1 LFFFFIKVSFFK
13 KEEESP
19 DSGGWIMKFSVLKE
33 TILDELQLLQGIV
46 EKRNTMPILA
56 NILMTVGD
64 GRVEMVGTD
73 LEVGLKTSVEANIE
87 EPGAITV
94 SGKKIFEIV
103 KSLPDGQ
110 EVNFREN
117 DDLMMEITAGK
128 SEFKILCLP
137 KEDFPQVQAG
147 AFERQITL
155 PLGQIQEM
163 IDRVYFAIAQEQRYY
178 LNGAL
183 LILKNGG
190 VELVSTDGHRL
201 SYTGSTA
208 ENLVLDS
215 EIRVI
220 VAKKTLGELR
230 KMVGETVEF
239 DQDENNL
246 FFKIGSRVL
255 ISRIIES
262 KFPNFEAVIP
272 KDNPHVL
279 RVASSGFSQAI
290 RRVSLLSTERSKGIK
305 FSVDKDR
312 LKLFSSNP
320 EIGEARDALDVEY
333 GGVPL
338 EVGFNSQY
346 VLDFLVSSA
355 SERIRLELKD
365 ENSAAVMKPD
375 LDQDIRYTYVLM
387 PMKI

>member
-1 LFFFFIKVSFFK
+1 
-13 KEEESP
+13 
-19 DSGGWIMKFSVLKE
+19 MKFSVVKE
-33 TILDELQLLQGIV
+33 TILEELQLLQGIV

-56 NILMTVGD
+56 NILITVGD
-64 GRVEMVGTD
+64 GRVEFVGTD
-73 LEVGLKTSVEANIE
+73 LEVGLKTAIEAETE
-87 EPGAITV
+87 EAGAITI

-110 EVNFREN
+110 PVSFKEN
-117 DDLMMEITAGK
+117 DDLMMEIRSGK
-128 SEFKILCLP
+128 SEFKVLCLP
-137 KEDFPQVQAG
+137 KEDFPQVPDATFDKG
-147 AFERQITL
+147 IVL

-183 LILKNGG
+183 LILKNGT
-190 VELVSTDGHRL
+190 VEMVSTDGHRL
-201 SYTGSTA
+201 SYTGSDVDSLAPQA
-208 ENLVLDS
+208 EV
-215 EIRVI
+215 RVI

-230 KMVGETVEF
+230 KMAGETVEF

-246 FFKIGSRVL
+246 FFRIGRRVL

-272 KDNPHVL
+272 KDNPHVMQ
-279 RVASSGFSQAI
+279 VANTDFTQAI
-290 RRVSLLSTERSKGIK
+290 RRVSLLSTERSRGIK
-305 FSVDKDR
+305 FNVEKNR

-320 EIGEARDALDVEY
+320 EIGEARDDLEVEY
-333 GGVPL
+333 SGAQL

-346 VLDFLVSSA
+346 LLDFLASAA

-365 ENSAAVMKPD
+365 ENSAAVMRPD
-375 LDQDIRYTYVLM
+375 IDKDIRYTYVLM